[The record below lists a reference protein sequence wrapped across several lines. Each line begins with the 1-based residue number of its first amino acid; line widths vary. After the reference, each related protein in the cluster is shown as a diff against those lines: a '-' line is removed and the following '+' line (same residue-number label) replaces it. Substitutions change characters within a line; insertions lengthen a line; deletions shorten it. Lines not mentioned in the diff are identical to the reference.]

1 MNGADVISSDTIT
14 KIAKGDMSLFK
25 DIVSKHKDAAYSL
38 CLKILKNPSEAEDA
52 LQESF
57 IKVYGALTSGK
68 FEQKSKFS
76 TYLYSIVYNTSID
89 LYRKY
94 YSKNFNIISID
105 VTEANYKEGDELV
118 RGFNMTE
125 LRTES
130 MDKSLRSNE
139 LSEII
144 REYLNSL
151 PEQYSV
157 ILNLFYI
164 NELSL
169 NEISELLKL
178 PEGTIKNRIFRAKA
192 KLKELILKKYKEEE
206 LIEYLIPEN

>member
-1 MNGADVISSDTIT
+1 LNGANVISPDTIYR
-14 KIAKGDMSLFK
+14 IAKGDLTLFK
-25 DIVSKHKDAAYSL
+25 EIVSKHKNAAYSL

-57 IKVYGALTSGK
+57 IKLYGALISGK

-76 TYLYSIVYNTSID
+76 TYFYSIVYNTSID

-94 YSKNFNIISID
+94 YSKNFNLISID
-105 VTEANYKEGDELV
+105 VTESNYKDGDELV
-118 RGFNMTE
+118 RGFNITE

-139 LSEII
+139 LSAII
-144 REYLNSL
+144 REYLTSL

-157 ILNLFYI
+157 ILNLFYV

-178 PEGTIKNRIFRAKA
+178 PEGTVKNRIFRAKA
-192 KLKELILKKYKEEE
+192 KLKEMILKSYKEEE
-206 LIEYLIPEN
+206 LLEYLIPEN

>member
-1 MNGADVISSDTIT
+1 MNNADVISPETISE
-14 KIAKGDMSLFK
+14 IAKGDLSLFEE
-25 DIVSKHKDAAYSL
+25 IVNKHKDAAYSL
-38 CLKILKNPSEAEDA
+38 CLKILKNPREAEDA

-57 IKVYGALTSGK
+57 IKLYNALTGGK

-76 TYLYSIVYNTSID
+76 TYLYSIVYNTSVD

-94 YSKNFNIISID
+94 YSKNFSIISID
-105 VTEANYKEGDELV
+105 VIEADYKEGDELV
-118 RGFNMTE
+118 RRFNMSE
-125 LRTES
+125 LKTES
-130 MDKSLRSNE
+130 IDKTLRSRE
-139 LSEII
+139 VSSII

-151 PEQYSV
+151 PDQYSV
-157 ILNLFYI
+157 ILNMFYI

-178 PEGTIKNRIFRAKA
+178 PEGTVKNRIFRAKA

-206 LIEYLIPEN
+206 LLEYLIPEN